1 VTPVLIEP
9 IEGNPVP
16 NGSQGRR
23 RILVCTARYLPGF
36 KSGGPIRSVANMIAR
51 LSPRYDFY
59 VLTRDRD
66 ATDTSTYPGILPD
79 QWHNAGN
86 AKVLYC
92 STAGTAILRR
102 AFREVR
108 PGLILLNSFQE
119 KFTVSA
125 MLLRRLGTFGKT
137 PIVLAPR
144 GEFSPGA
151 MEIKRTKKLIYRQAA
166 KLLGLHGG
174 LLWQAT
180 AAREKQ
186 ELIEAAPAWRLDP
199 DSIHIAHNISEARAS
214 DAPPMRKHAGTLKL
228 VFISRI
234 SEKKN
239 LHFLLEVLQ
248 KVEGRVELD
257 IFGPVAEMDAAY
269 WERSKALIDRM
280 PANVAATYHGSLDHG
295 GVPRVLSEHH
305 FFVLPTRGEN
315 YCHAAVESFLNG
327 TPVLLSDE
335 TPWNNL
341 QEVKAGFDLPLNDPQ
356 GWVRAIQRCVDMEQ
370 ADYVQYIEG
379 TSAYRHRFSIESAVE
394 QHVRLFE
401 AALAGQ

>member
-1 VTPVLIEP
+1 VLIEP
-9 IEGNPVP
+9 IDGSPVP
-16 NGSQGRR
+16 DGGEDRK

-66 ATDTSTYPGILPD
+66 ATDVSTYPGVVPD
-79 QWHNAGN
+79 RWHNAGN

-92 STAGTAILRR
+92 SAAGTAILRR

-151 MEIKRTKKLIYRQAA
+151 MEIKRTKKLLYRHAA
-166 KLLGLHGG
+166 KLFGLHEG

-180 AAREKQ
+180 ASREKQ
-186 ELIEAAPAWRLDP
+186 ELIDAAPARRLDP
-199 DSIHIAHNISEARAS
+199 DSIYIAHNISEAHAS
-214 DAPPMRKHAGTLKL
+214 ARPPILKQGGELKL

-239 LHFLLEVLQ
+239 LHFLLEVLE
-248 KVEGRVELD
+248 KIEGRVELD

-269 WERSKALIDRM
+269 WERSKTLMDRM
-280 PANVAATYHGSLDHG
+280 PANVAAIYHGSLDHA

-341 QEVKAGFDLPLNDPQ
+341 EEARAGFDLPLNDPQ
-356 GWVRAIQRCVDMEQ
+356 GWARAIQRCVDMDQ
-370 ADYVQYIEG
+370 AEYAGYLEG
-379 TSAYRHRFSIESAVE
+379 TSQYRRRFSIESAVE
-394 QHVRLFE
+394 QHIHLFE
-401 AALAGQ
+401 AALAGR